1 MDKSNSAYK
10 TIGEVAKILNL
21 KSNDKGVL
29 PTHVIRF
36 WETQFKQIKP
46 KILNSNRRYYDEKTI
61 NLLKKVKFLLKDQGM
76 TINGVKKILNNE
88 DSLKLDEIA
97 DKSIRTEN
105 LRNKLLKISNK
116 LKELKNGKK
125 THVKVRMVPETKPD
139 SSYFYYVK
147 KPAGGEKA
155 KVKLSAKK
163 YNPDTRK
170 HEMFVE
176 KKLPPHSK

>member
-1 MDKSNSAYK
+1 MDKSDSAYK

-76 TINGVKKILNNE
+76 TIKGAKKILNNT

-97 DKSIRTEN
+97 DNSIRTKN
-105 LRNKLLKISNK
+105 LRNKLLKISDK

-125 THVKVRMVPETKPD
+125 
-139 SSYFYYVK
+139 
-147 KPAGGEKA
+147 
-155 KVKLSAKK
+155 
-163 YNPDTRK
+163 NTR
-170 HEMFVE
+170 
-176 KKLPPHSK
+176 

>member
-1 MDKSNSAYK
+1 MDKLDTAYK

-21 KSNDKGVL
+21 RSNDKGVL

-46 KILNSNRRYYDEKTI
+46 KILISNRRYYDEKTI

-125 THVKVRMVPETKPD
+125 
-139 SSYFYYVK
+139 
-147 KPAGGEKA
+147 
-155 KVKLSAKK
+155 
-163 YNPDTRK
+163 NTR
-170 HEMFVE
+170 
-176 KKLPPHSK
+176 

>member
-1 MDKSNSAYK
+1 MNKNFNAYK

-21 KSNDKGVL
+21 KLNDKGVL

-88 DSLKLDEIA
+88 VSLKLDEIA
-97 DKSIRTEN
+97 DKSINAEN
-105 LRNKLLKISNK
+105 LKNKIVNISKKIKDIKNLK
-116 LKELKNGKK
+116 
-125 THVKVRMVPETKPD
+125 
-139 SSYFYYVK
+139 
-147 KPAGGEKA
+147 
-155 KVKLSAKK
+155 
-163 YNPDTRK
+163 
-170 HEMFVE
+170 
-176 KKLPPHSK
+176 